1 MPSSRAPKR
10 SPTPRSAAARGLPG
24 LIVLVALTL
33 LVASA
38 MAGVPTGLWAQPGF
52 AELRGGL
59 LQGQALAATP
69 SPRPPQAAVIPSLV
83 QTTQPPSTPEPA
95 QAAGPV
101 TTVGS
106 QGWYHVYFTGPH
118 YPDQASDHKG
128 GIDGRLVDLIAS
140 AKRQVDVAAYELDL
154 DTVAD
159 ALLAAN
165 ARGVAV
171 RLVTDSDN
179 LEEKAAQ
186 RLKQGGIR
194 VVDDQRGAIMHDKF
208 VVVDSK
214 YVWTG
219 SWNLTVN
226 CTYRND
232 NNAVQID
239 SEALAGNYAAEFAEM
254 FGGHEFGPRSPA
266 DTAAPQIN
274 VEGTLVENYF
284 APEDHAMDHIIAAVR
299 QARKS
304 VRFMAFSFTDQDLGQ
319 ALIAR
324 AKAGVEVS
332 GVVEKRGS
340 DTEYCQMAPLTRAGL
355 EVLTDGNP
363 YVLHHKVLIIDE
375 QVVVTGSFNFTE
387 SADRDND
394 ENVLI
399 IHNADIAR
407 LYLEEYQRVRQR
419 ALDAVQP

>member
-1 MPSSRAPKR
+1 MSKRASRRPAAR
-10 SPTPRSAAARGLPG
+10 GAARGLPG
-24 LIVLVALTL
+24 LILLIALTL
-33 LVASA
+33 LAASA
-38 MAGVPTGLWAQPGF
+38 MAGVPAELWAQPGF

-59 LQGQALAATP
+59 LQAQALARTP
-69 SPRPPQAAVIPSLV
+69 SPAPPQPAVIPSLAPG
-83 QTTQPPSTPEPA
+83 TQPPGAPEPV
-95 QAAGPV
+95 QTAGPP
-101 TTVGS
+101 TAAAS
-106 QGWYHVYFTGPH
+106 QGWYHVYFTDPH

-128 GIDGRLVDLIAS
+128 GVDAHLVDLIAS

-159 ALLAAN
+159 ALLAAK
-165 ARGVAV
+165 ARGVTV
-171 RLVTDSDN
+171 RLVTDTDY
-179 LEEKAAQ
+179 LEEKALQ
-186 RLKQGGIR
+186 RLEQGGIP
-194 VVDDQRGAIMHDKF
+194 VVDDKRGAIMHDKF
-208 VVVDSK
+208 VVVDGA

-226 CTYRND
+226 CTYRNN
-232 NNAVQID
+232 NNAILIASKD
-239 SEALAGNYAAEFAEM
+239 LAGNYAAEFAEM
-254 FGGHEFGPRSPA
+254 FERREFGPSSPVN
-266 DTAAPQIN
+266 TAKPQIY
-274 VEGTLVENYF
+274 VEGSLIENYF
-284 APEDHAMDHIIAAVR
+284 APEDHAMEHVIAAVQ
-299 QARKS
+299 QAKKS
-304 VRFMAFSFTDQDLGQ
+304 IRFMAFSFTDQDLGQ

-340 DTEYCQMAPLTRAGL
+340 DTEYCQMAPLRQAGL

-363 YVLHHKVLIIDE
+363 YVMHHKVLIIDE
-375 QVVVTGSFNFTE
+375 EVVVTGSFNYSG

-419 ALDAVQP
+419 ALDAGQP